1 MSSEYVQHPINAFHL
16 LQRTSQSM
24 PKVIKVIKGLK
35 FNYDF
40 NLLFED
46 FMRAHHGLAD
56 LHEYYNLDPL
66 EISKGK
72 FKNVANGNTFFAKSQ
87 LNSIDLLNIAWEA
100 KKENYLEGHVNW
112 LYAAMKKAKKEK
124 KDSKFVKSIRYY
136 FRKNTY
142 HMYFIKGKLI

>member
-16 LQRTSQSM
+16 LQRTSNSM
-24 PKVIKVIKGLK
+24 PKVKKAIKGLK
-35 FNYDF
+35 FDYDF
-40 NLLFED
+40 NLLLED

-56 LHEYYNLDPL
+56 IHEYFNLDPL

-72 FKNVANGNTFFAKSQ
+72 IKNVGNGNTFYSKSQ

-100 KKENYLEGHVNW
+100 KKEKYLEGHVNW

-124 KDSKFVKSIRYY
+124 KDSKFVNSIRYY
-136 FRKNTY
+136 FRINT
-142 HMYFIKGKLI
+142 